1 MVMITGRFDIQPE
14 MRQEFLAFAHDLIT
28 HERGVRGCRSF
39 DIFEDVAVANRFLML
54 EQWDNE
60 TVLDRHAESEA
71 YAENDARLESFM
83 AGEPMWDEFV
93 F

>member
-1 MVMITGRFDIQPE
+1 MVMITGRFDILPE
-14 MRQEFLAFAHDLIT
+14 MRQEFLAFAHDLIA

-39 DIFEDVAVANRFLML
+39 DIFEDVAVENRFLML

-60 TVLDRHAESEA
+60 TALDRHAETEA